1 MPEFKISLRQLTVL
15 TALFTIGSAILI
27 VPSGMAAAAR
37 QDAWIAALVGC
48 ALGFIVLAL
57 QQKLAQSYSG
67 MNLMQITEKLLG
79 KWIGKTVYLLFL
91 LSLFF
96 TGAATVLQDIGTF
109 MTTQMMPETPIQAII
124 LLFVSIIVIGVR
136 LGIEVMARSAELL
149 FPWFL
154 LLFFS
159 MTLLLLSK
167 VDWKKMQPVLESGI
181 SPLLPAA
188 LTFIST
194 VFLPSIVLLAIYPSS
209 VNRPADAHKA
219 VYIGSLIGAAVMF
232 IVITLTIL
240 VLGPHVTSI
249 GVYPSYTLV
258 KKINIG
264 NFLQRIEVFMAI
276 MWFIS
281 LYFRISLYFY
291 AIVTG
296 LSQLFRIKNYQPL
309 VLPFGWILAAVS
321 VFIYPNTPYQ
331 LMWDSKTWIPYILTF
346 GVIMPLVLLGVH
358 LIRTMAA
365 KKKNADTP
373 AQSE

>member
-1 MPEFKISLRQLTVL
+1 MPEYKISLRQLTVL

-27 VPSGMAAAAR
+27 VPSGMAAVAR
-37 QDAWIAALVGC
+37 QDAWIAALVGS

-57 QQKLAQSYSG
+57 QQKLAQSYLG

-96 TGAATVLQDIGTF
+96 AGAATVLQDIGTF

-181 SPLLPAA
+181 STLLPAA

-346 GVIMPLVLLGVH
+346 GVILPLVLLGVH

-365 KKKNADTP
+365 KKMNADSP
-373 AQSE
+373 ARSE